1 MLGKCYTPN
10 TFTYFESG
18 SHYYCLGWL
27 LPFDLYASASQVAEI
42 TSQYYQ
48 VHLTTVLIII
58 VVPDVVVFAINSS
71 TWKTEAGESLWVRG
85 QADLHSESQNSQTVY
100 QKNQNT
106 VAVQEDRALSVLP
119 VGCHKCKV
127 FKSFFLILWL
137 EKLEVKTQLFQGC
150 ISLPQMLEML
160 DVLLGSPKKSPSE
173 YFLSHRSRNQGVCV
187 HQAQSSK
194 HRGLPLVS
202 IPLSYPGPMWLWFR
216 ICS

>member
-1 MLGKCYTPN
+1 MWWYSPLTPALGKQR
-10 TFTYFESG
+10 
-18 SHYYCLGWL
+18 
-27 LPFDLYASASQVAEI
+27 QVNLCELEAR
-42 TSQYYQ
+42 
-48 VHLTTVLIII
+48 LIYI
-58 VVPDVVVFAINSS
+58 VSPRTARPYI
-71 TWKTEAGESLWVRG
+71 K
-85 QADLHSESQNSQTVY
+85 
-100 QKNQNT
+100 KIKNT

-137 EKLEVKTQLFQGC
+137 EKLKVKTQLFQGC

-202 IPLSYPGPMWLWFR
+202 VPLSYPGPVWLWFR